1 VNRTNT
7 STLFLTLVLMGALTQ
22 AGCDDSGTGEGPLDG
37 VDSIVFLQRI
47 ARGGMG
53 DIFNYT
59 SYEAGGRIVKL
70 SPPTADGKLEVLCCD
85 QDEAFANADISGYDL
100 SFDAREIVFSA
111 KLSAN
116 EKYGLYIVSVET
128 GGITPIPT
136 NPNHDYITPV
146 FLPGDRIFFAT
157 NAVVEE
163 GAPQFRDEYERRET
177 AQVGVINR
185 DGSNETLGARNLS
198 HRIFPTVLSDGRVM
212 VTHWDHLGDMNAGH
226 LVIMNPDMTRVR
238 EAFGKEEAS
247 FTNSYYKAVEVSP
260 GRVIAIGSSRDRT
273 VQSGTILDLR
283 LGEVY
288 EKDGEIWAD
297 RNVAEANASF
307 RILTPSVPSGDE
319 PSSQGIG
326 RYYDAYPLNARDY
339 PDLLVSWANGP
350 VEDGAL
356 DAAGI
361 PADFGIYLYDSKGA
375 QRRPIYNETK
385 YWDVFPRP
393 LAPREAPPVI
403 PASAT
408 NEYSDNAVL
417 IGSTNV
423 YQSSLDEFAPGSI
436 YGVRVLEGFSS
447 EEIGTREFGLTEHEG
462 SARLGTTE
470 VQADGSWAALI
481 PANVPVHVQV
491 FDEFGMA
498 LRSEPVWISGR
509 KGESLLC
516 NGCHEDRARAAVIQ
530 PGLTEALAKG
540 PVDMMSAVSRDQRQS
555 NDFSIGGVVGVP
567 WDVALQPIF
576 DAKCVS
582 CHNGTEN
589 EANPSY
595 TITDPETGE
604 SFAWTF
610 NLGSE
615 PVEYNVGEEML
626 SGMSASHMTLLGPS
640 MLMLQENLEIEGEI
654 PVYVTPASA
663 RESALIKKLNPPRLY
678 PAPDTTVR
686 AFEGPTHAEEQGFTD
701 LTPEEYHLLILM
713 ADGGGQFYSR
723 ENPPANPPEPIQ

>member
-7 STLFLTLVLMGALTQ
+7 LTLSLTLALTLAQ
-22 AGCDDSGTGEGPLDG
+22 AGCESGGSGQGPLDG
-37 VDSIVFLQRI
+37 VDSIVFLQRP

-59 SYEAGGRIVKL
+59 SYLPGARLVKL
-70 SPPTADGKLEVLCCD
+70 SPPTADGELTVLCCD
-85 QDEAFANADISGYDL
+85 KDEAFADADISGYDL

-111 KLSAN
+111 KLSGN
-116 EKYGLYIVSVET
+116 EKFGLYIVSLET
-128 GGITPIPT
+128 GDITPIPT
-136 NPNHDYITPV
+136 DPNQDYITPA

-157 NAVVEE
+157 NAVVED

-238 EAFGKEEAS
+238 EAFGKQDTG

-273 VQSGTILDLR
+273 VQSGTIIDIR
-283 LGEVY
+283 LGTVY
-288 EKDGEIWAD
+288 EEDGQLLANRD
-297 RNVAEANASF
+297 MAEANASY
-307 RILTPSVPSGDE
+307 RVLTPQVPSGEE
-319 PSSQGIG
+319 PSFPGVG
-326 RYYDAYPLNARDY
+326 RYYDAYPLNAKDY

-350 VEDGAL
+350 VEDGSL
-356 DAAGI
+356 DAAGV
-361 PADFGIYLYDSKGA
+361 PADFGIYLYDSKGG
-375 QRRPIYNETK
+375 QRRPIWNQEE

-393 LAPREAPPVI
+393 LAAREAPPVI

-408 NEYSDNAVL
+408 NDVDENAVL

-447 EEIGTREFGLTEHEG
+447 EEGLPRDFGLTEHEG
-462 SARLGTTE
+462 SARLGVAQ
-470 VQADGSWAALI
+470 VQSDGSWAALI

-491 FDEFGMA
+491 LDEFGMS

-530 PGLTEALAKG
+530 PGLTEALLAG
-540 PVDMMSAVSRDQRQS
+540 PVDMMSATPRNQRKS
-555 NDFSIGGVVGVP
+555 DVFSIDGAVGVP
-567 WDVALQPIF
+567 WDKALQPIF

-582 CHNGTEN
+582 CHDGDASKAGNR
-589 EANPSY
+589 SY

-604 SFAWTF
+604 SFTWTF
-610 NLGSE
+610 NLSSE
-615 PVEYNVGEEML
+615 PVEYDLGEEML
-626 SGMSASHMTLLGPS
+626 SGYMASHMSLLGPS
-640 MLMLQENLEIEGEI
+640 MLMIQEENLVIDGEI
-654 PVYVTPASA
+654 PVYVTPNEA
-663 RESALIKKLNPPRLY
+663 RNSELIKKLNPPRLY
-678 PAPDTTVR
+678 PTPDETVR
-686 AFEGPTHAEEQGFTD
+686 AFEGMTHAQEQGFTD

-713 ADGGGQFYSR
+713 SDGGGQYYSR
-723 ENPPANPPEPIQ
+723 ENPPVNPVP

>member
-7 STLFLTLVLMGALTQ
+7 PTLFLTLVLTGTLTQ
-22 AGCDDSGTGEGPLDG
+22 AGCDDSGTAQGALDG
-37 VDSIVFLQRI
+37 VDSIVFLQRT

-59 SYEAGGRIVKL
+59 SYEPGGRIVKL
-70 SPPTADGKLEVLCCD
+70 SPPTADGQLEVLCCD
-85 QDEAFANADISGYDL
+85 KDPAFAEADISGYDL

-116 EKYGLYIVSVET
+116 EKYGLYIVSLET
-128 GGITPIPT
+128 GDVTPIPT
-136 NPNHDYITPV
+136 NPNHDYITPA

-238 EAFGKEEAS
+238 EAFGKQDTG

-273 VQSGTILDLR
+273 VQSGTLLDIR

-288 EKDGEIWAD
+288 EQDGQILAD
-297 RNVAEANASF
+297 RNMAEANASV
-307 RILTPSVPSGDE
+307 RILTPQVPSGEE
-319 PSSQGIG
+319 PSFPGVG
-326 RYYDAYPLNARDY
+326 RYYDAYPLNAKDY

-350 VEDGAL
+350 VEDASL
-356 DAAGI
+356 DAAGV
-361 PADFGIYLYDSKGA
+361 PADFGIFLYDSKGA
-375 QRRPIYNETK
+375 LRRPIYNEEK
-385 YWDVFPRP
+385 YWEVFPRP
-393 LAPREAPPVI
+393 LAAREAPPVI

-408 NEYSDNAVL
+408 NDFNENAVL

-447 EEIGTREFGLTEHEG
+447 EEVQARDFGLTEHEG
-462 SARLGTTE
+462 SARLGVAE
-470 VQADGSWAALI
+470 VQADGSWAAVI
-481 PANVPVHVQV
+481 PANIPVHVQA
-491 FDEFGMA
+491 FDQFGMA

-530 PGLTEALAKG
+530 PGLTDALAAG
-540 PVDMMSAVSRDQRQS
+540 PVDLMSAVPRNQRQS
-555 NDFSIGGVVGVP
+555 DDFSIAAVVGVP
-567 WDVALQPIF
+567 WDEALQPIF

-582 CHNGTEN
+582 CHDGTAGA
-589 EANPSY
+589 ANPSY

-604 SFAWTF
+604 SYSWTF
-610 NLGSE
+610 DLGST

-626 SGMSASHMTLLGPS
+626 SGYSASHMSLLGPS
-640 MLMLQENLEIEGEI
+640 MMMIQDDLIIDGEI
-654 PVYVTPASA
+654 PLYVTPASA
-663 RESALIKKLNPPRLY
+663 RESELIQKLNPPKLY
-678 PAPDTTVR
+678 PAPDETVR
-686 AFEGPTHAEEQGFTD
+686 AFPGMTHAQEQGFTD

-713 ADGGGQFYSR
+713 ADSGGQFYTR
-723 ENPPANPPEPIQ
+723 ENPPATPIP